1 MLPFLGTQLL
11 NHAAWVKSK
20 VYVKPTK
27 TGLLLHYQSHVNNC
41 YKQSLWTMRLDHTHR
56 LSSSWTY
63 FSDECDCLKK
73 FFSRLKY
80 PKCLINSTINN
91 FVHSRVADQHSSQVL
106 KEQRAIVPV
115 FIPIK
120 DQESAN
126 YVKKQLKDLSL
137 QVQTTVQPVFVSCKI
152 NRRLKVEEKKPQIV
166 DQQCVVYHFQ
176 CDLCDAGYVGYMHVH
191 LHVHVV
197 GHKQWSSSLYK
208 QYQDKHGMVSEDLLR
223 HFYVLKKC
231 KNIFDCLVHE
241 MLFIRELEATLNVQL
256 DSIHVKVF
264 LLLNLAFFIM

>member
-1 MLPFLGTQLL
+1 MEVGKNSVLPFLGTQLL

-27 TGLLLHYQSHVNNC
+27 TGLILHYQSHVDNC
-41 YKQSLWTMRLDHTHR
+41 YKQSLRTTMLDHTHR
-56 LSSSWTY
+56 LFSSWTY

-80 PKCLINSTINN
+80 PKCVINSTINN

-106 KEQRAIVPV
+106 KEQRAIVRV

-152 NRRLKVEEKKPQIV
+152 NQHLKVKRKS
-166 DQQCVVYHFQ
+166 HR
-176 CDLCDAGYVGYMHVH
+176 L
-191 LHVHVV
+191 
-197 GHKQWSSSLYK
+197 
-208 QYQDKHGMVSEDLLR
+208 
-223 HFYVLKKC
+223 
-231 KNIFDCLVHE
+231 
-241 MLFIRELEATLNVQL
+241 
-256 DSIHVKVF
+256 
-264 LLLNLAFFIM
+264 

>member
-1 MLPFLGTQLL
+1 M
-11 NHAAWVKSK
+11 
-20 VYVKPTK
+20 
-27 TGLLLHYQSHVNNC
+27 C
-41 YKQSLWTMRLDHTHR
+41 C
-56 LSSSWTY
+56 LS
-63 FSDECDCLKK
+63 
-73 FFSRLKY
+73 
-80 PKCLINSTINN
+80 
-91 FVHSRVADQHSSQVL
+91 
-106 KEQRAIVPV
+106 
-115 FIPIK
+115 
-120 DQESAN
+120 
-126 YVKKQLKDLSL
+126 
-137 QVQTTVQPVFVSCKI
+137 
-152 NRRLKVEEKKPQIV
+152 
-166 DQQCVVYHFQ
+166 FQ
-176 CDLCDAGYVGYMHVH
+176 CDLCDAGYVGYTHVH